1 MMKVGLLAVMYGTS
15 LFTLAKQLKIS
26 QDEAEKFIDDF
37 FETYPD
43 VGAWIASIQ
52 QDVKKN
58 EYVTTMYGRKRRF
71 PGHRQEAAV
80 YDKLAKQICD
90 ILGTK
95 KVPSNIWSFK
105 KELPY
110 NLKRQFQDVKGTVER
125 VRRMA
130 VNAIIQGSAADIMKM
145 ALITVDRLATEK
157 GWGILATVHDEVL
170 LYVPENI
177 TIEDVNAL
185 ESAMTSVVTL
195 SIPLKVD
202 AMITRRWGENEQ
214 NKKEWFRVAA

>member
-1 MMKVGLLAVMYGTS
+1 M
-15 LFTLAKQLKIS
+15 FTLAKQLKIT

-43 VGAWIASIQ
+43 VAAWIKSIHE
-52 QDVKKN
+52 DVKKN

-71 PGHRQEAAV
+71 PGHKQEAAV

-90 ILGTK
+90 KLGVK

-105 KELPY
+105 EELPY
-110 NLKRQFQDVKGTVER
+110 KLKRAFQDVKGNVER

-145 ALITVDRLATEK
+145 ALIAVDRLATEK
-157 GWGILATVHDEVL
+157 GWSMLATVHDEVL
-170 LYVPENI
+170 LFVPENV
-177 TIEDVNAL
+177 TIEEVGQL
-185 ESAMTSVVTL
+185 EDAMTSVVTL

-202 AMITRRWGENEQ
+202 AMLTRRWGENEQ
-214 NKKEWFRVAA
+214 NKKQWFGLAA